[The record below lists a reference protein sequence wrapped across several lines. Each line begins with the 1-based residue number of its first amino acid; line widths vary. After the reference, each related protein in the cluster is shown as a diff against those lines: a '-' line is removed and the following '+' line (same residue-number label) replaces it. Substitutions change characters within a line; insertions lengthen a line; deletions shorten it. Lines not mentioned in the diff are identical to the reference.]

1 MSVTRE
7 IRGEIL
13 LLHPDRALL
22 WPARRTV
29 IVADTHFG
37 KSSVLS
43 RHGLAV
49 PQGADA
55 LDRQRLTNLIA
66 QSGSTR
72 LLVLGD
78 FLHGAL
84 TADSVSARELADWL
98 ASLCELRIL
107 VQVVAG
113 NHDRSAASGWRAPVQ
128 WISGSLDEGPFRFT
142 HEAEAAE
149 PSGPFTFSGHVHPV
163 VALGTR
169 LKNRMRVPVFWERA
183 GGMVLPSFG
192 LFTGGF
198 RLQPAP
204 GERVFAAGPDAVV
217 ELRY

>member
-13 LLHPDRALL
+13 LLHPERALL

-37 KSSVLS
+37 KSSVFAH
-43 RHGLAV
+43 HGLAV
-49 PQGADA
+49 PNGADA

-84 TADSVSARELADWL
+84 AAWFEARALNAHVSVTDETDYAATF
-98 ASLCELRIL
+98 
-107 VQVVAG
+107 VA
-113 NHDRSAASGWRAPVQ
+113 
-128 WISGSLDEGPFRFT
+128 
-142 HEAEAAE
+142 
-149 PSGPFTFSGHVHPV
+149 
-163 VALGTR
+163 
-169 LKNRMRVPVFWERA
+169 
-183 GGMVLPSFG
+183 
-192 LFTGGF
+192 
-198 RLQPAP
+198 
-204 GERVFAAGPDAVV
+204 V
-217 ELRY
+217 EQKESR